1 MPAEGPFVPI
11 NTPYHQP
18 PHHVFN
24 QLMKAAVLDGTTA
37 QIVGSVV
44 LYLTSSLSAAAG
56 VGGGALNVPIF
67 YLIWGFTY
75 RESVVMSL
83 ATLMGN
89 YLCQVIINL
98 PERHPIVRERPL
110 IYWDAVLVLLP
121 AELGGANIGVILAAI
136 FPDSLCVIL
145 GMIVLLIAGTCTQLV
160 MYTSLLLTL
169 LLSFSPL
176 PIHCLI
182 LILLLLLLLLLLFLL
197 LLRALVLTGTAVT
210 HKGLQLHEK
219 ESAALLMYDHFTITS
234 SHHTLSHHTA
244 TVTVSHH
251 TLSIIIYPR
260 MSHSTVSVTVI
271 QQGDRRVTQLCLRKA
286 WLCPCWQITTVTAM
300 VVMAKEVE
308 VGVVREEMIKIL
320 ATTTATAATTIIAA
334 AITTTAA
341 ATITAVTMIVNSTPH
356 PPPLLPRLPP
366 PPPPLLLPRVLVA
379 V

>member
-44 LYLTSSLSAAAG
+44 LYLTSTLSAAAG

-98 PERHPIVRERPL
+98 PERHPIVRDRPL

-145 GMIVLLIAGTCTQLV
+145 GMIVLLIAGTCTSLFV
-160 MYTSLLLTL
+160 TSSFLFTSCCCCCCFSFSSSLFIIIFSSSSSYCSRSLP
-169 LLSFSPL
+169 LLSFRFLLL
-176 PIHCLI
+176 PV
-182 LILLLLLLLLLLFLL
+182 LLLLLVLLD
-197 LLRALVLTGTAVT
+197 VT
-210 HKGLQLHEK
+210 
-219 ESAALLMYDHFTITS
+219 T
-234 SHHTLSHHTA
+234 
-244 TVTVSHH
+244 
-251 TLSIIIYPR
+251 
-260 MSHSTVSVTVI
+260 
-271 QQGDRRVTQLCLRKA
+271 
-286 WLCPCWQITTVTAM
+286 
-300 VVMAKEVE
+300 
-308 VGVVREEMIKIL
+308 
-320 ATTTATAATTIIAA
+320 
-334 AITTTAA
+334 
-341 ATITAVTMIVNSTPH
+341 
-356 PPPLLPRLPP
+356 
-366 PPPPLLLPRVLVA
+366 
-379 V
+379 